1 MYYPKSPMTDGERKV
16 WFAQWCDD
24 LKHKTDSEIAY
35 ACTRYRQNSE
45 NRFFPTPGQLIA
57 LCQPAFEN
65 RPRRYAELEPL
76 PPLRSKEEMEK
87 LFASLREKYPDA
99 FAGRGERFDMSD
111 RGPTPQETGPMTPE
125 RKAMLLGSDLMRG
138 FYATKH
144 PREEGE

>member
-1 MYYPKSPMTDGERKV
+1 MDDGNPRSNKHTGLQMSSPATKAQIIARVTALEMYYPKSPMTDGERKV

-76 PPLRSKEEMEK
+76 PPLRSKEELEK
-87 LFASLREKYPDA
+87 LFASLREKY
-99 FAGRGERFDMSD
+99 S
-111 RGPTPQETGPMTPE
+111 
-125 RKAMLLGSDLMRG
+125 
-138 FYATKH
+138 
-144 PREEGE
+144 